1 MKGGL
6 GDKALLSPLAG
17 LGVSP
22 TCAGS
27 AAGPGPASPG
37 TAAAPRSPRCSE
49 CSSNSSSRCS
59 RPTPPASRPFPAL
72 PLPGAGGGQGQA
84 VSHRRRR
91 ACVPLRTGSVPQT
104 VVTPLFPA
112 STACHCPQFPSVS
125 KVGDRSPPPSP
136 KTLGE
141 ALTSRQRALGIVLP
155 LRGWRRSRAVGGARG
170 LARARLLWLRAG
182 RSGGW
187 CGRGSGG
194 LRGLRRSCD
203 GIDLL
208 RKQHPNTILKSQGR
222 QKWSQNILSA
232 EDDAS
237 DREAPLRPLSPEP
250 H

>member
-6 GDKALLSPLAG
+6 GDKAPSSPLAG

-84 VSHRRRR
+84 ISHKTRR
-91 ACVPLRTGSVPQT
+91 ACVPPRTGSVPQT

-125 KVGDRSPPPSP
+125 KVGDRSPAHPHPPSP

-141 ALTSRQRALGIVLP
+141 ALTSRQRALGIILP
-155 LRGWRRSRAVGGARG
+155 LWGRRRSCAVGGARG
-170 LARARLLWLRAG
+170 LARA
-182 RSGGW
+182 
-187 CGRGSGG
+187 
-194 LRGLRRSCD
+194 
-203 GIDLL
+203 
-208 RKQHPNTILKSQGR
+208 
-222 QKWSQNILSA
+222 
-232 EDDAS
+232 
-237 DREAPLRPLSPEP
+237 
-250 H
+250 